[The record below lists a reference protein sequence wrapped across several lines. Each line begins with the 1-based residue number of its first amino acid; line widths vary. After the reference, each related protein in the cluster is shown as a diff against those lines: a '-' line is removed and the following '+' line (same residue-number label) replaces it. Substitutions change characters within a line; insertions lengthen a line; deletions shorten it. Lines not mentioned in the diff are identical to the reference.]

1 MKLDIFTS
9 KGSKSKKSAELQ
21 DSVFAIEP
29 NDHAIYLDVKR
40 YHAAQRQGTHDTL
53 HRGVVSGSTR
63 KIKKQKGTGTA
74 RAGSIKN
81 PLFRGGG
88 NTFGPEPRDYTIHL
102 NAKLRKLARRSAL
115 SYKAKADGIMVVD
128 NITMDAPKTKDL
140 LTVMTNLKLEDKKT
154 LMILPT
160 QDDNVYRSCR
170 NLPKHRVMLA
180 SDLSTYDIMNCTNL
194 LFVNNAHEVLEGL
207 LK

>member
-40 YHAAQRQGTHDTL
+40 YQAAQRQGTHDTL

-128 NITMDAPKTKDL
+128 NIKMDAPKTKDL
-140 LTVMTNLKLEDKKT
+140 LTVMTNLKLDDKKT
-154 LMILPT
+154 LMILPS

>member
-40 YHAAQRQGTHDTL
+40 YQAAQRQGTHDTL
-53 HRGVVSGSTR
+53 HRGIVSGSTR

>member
-1 MKLDIFTS
+1 MKFDVFTS

-40 YHAAQRQGTHDTL
+40 YQAAQRQGTHDTL

-128 NITMDAPKTKDL
+128 NIKMDAPKTKDL
-140 LTVMTNLKLEDKKT
+140 LTVMTNLKLDDKKT
-154 LMILPT
+154 LMILPS

>member
-40 YHAAQRQGTHDTL
+40 YQAAQRQGTHDTL
-53 HRGVVSGSTR
+53 HRGIVSGSTR
-63 KIKKQKGTGTA
+63 NIKKQKGTGTA